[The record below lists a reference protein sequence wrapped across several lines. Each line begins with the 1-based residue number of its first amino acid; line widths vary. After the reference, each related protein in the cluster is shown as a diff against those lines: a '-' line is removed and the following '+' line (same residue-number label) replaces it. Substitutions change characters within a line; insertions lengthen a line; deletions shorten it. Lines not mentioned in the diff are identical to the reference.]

1 MKKFHPR
8 TLSESALEMIANRF
22 KALSE
27 VSRLKIIIALEDGE
41 KNVTTLIDLTKLT
54 QANLSRHLQTLV
66 EAGIL
71 ARRKD
76 GLSVFYRI
84 ADPTIFKLCDQVCG
98 GITRHMES
106 QALAFRAA

>member
-1 MKKFHPR
+1 MKK
-8 TLSESALEMIANRF
+8 LSSRDLSPAALEMIANRF

-27 VSRLKIIIALEDGE
+27 ISRLRIIIALEDGE
-41 KNVTTLIDLTKLT
+41 KNVTTLIGATELT

-71 ARRKD
+71 ARRKE

-84 ADPTIFKLCDQVCG
+84 ADPAIFKMCDQVCG
-98 GITRHMES
+98 GLAKRIEE
-106 QALAFRAA
+106 QAQAFRPV

>member
-1 MKKFHPR
+1 MNKFHPR
-8 TLSESALEMIANRF
+8 NLSDSALELIANRF

-27 VSRLKIIIALEDGE
+27 VSRLRIIIALEGGE
-41 KNVTTLIDLTKLT
+41 KNVTSLMELTRLT

-66 EAGIL
+66 EAGVL

-84 ADPTIFKLCDQVCG
+84 ADPSIFKLCDQVCS
-98 GITRHMES
+98 GIARHMEA

>member
-1 MKKFHPR
+1 MKNLHRR

-27 VSRLKIIIALEDGE
+27 MSRLKIIIALEDGQ
-41 KNVTTLIDLTKLT
+41 KNVTSLIELTGLT

-66 EAGIL
+66 EVGIL
-71 ARRKD
+71 ARRKE
-76 GLSVFYRI
+76 GLSVYYRI

-98 GITRHMES
+98 GIARHMEA
-106 QALAFRAA
+106 QALAFRAG